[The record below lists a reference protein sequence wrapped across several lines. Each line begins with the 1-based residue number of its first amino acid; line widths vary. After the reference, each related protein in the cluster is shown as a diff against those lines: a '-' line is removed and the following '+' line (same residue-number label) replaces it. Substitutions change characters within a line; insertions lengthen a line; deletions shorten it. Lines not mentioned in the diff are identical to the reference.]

1 MIISALR
8 AKYLVDEYLSKRV
21 EELKEVALLDLE
33 KLNTLITEASENG
46 KTWIQLETLLTGDGN
61 EVIRYLFS
69 LGYTVNTHWDATPP
83 YTVVSW

>member
-1 MIISALR
+1 MVISALR
-8 AKYLVDEYLSKRV
+8 AKHLVDEYLSKRG
-21 EELKEVALLDLE
+21 EELKEGALLDLE
-33 KLNTLITEASENG
+33 ELNTLITEASEKG
-46 KTWIQLETLLTGDGN
+46 KTCVQLEKLLTGNEN